1 MKANNLRRAS
11 FVLTILGISA
21 ALFGFQNPVSAQSPP
36 EVKSGDSLT
45 GIDNRDAQADFNNF
59 FGISNNNA
67 STNNNPRQTTKPVGY
82 SETLTLP
89 NTPILLQPAQSVNG
103 NDGVQLQLDLGNLEN
118 QTK

>member
-1 MKANNLRRAS
+1 MKANNFHRVS
-11 FVLTILGISA
+11 FAFTILGISA
-21 ALFGFQNPVSAQSPP
+21 ALFGFQNPVTAQSSS

-45 GIDNRDAQADFNNF
+45 GINNRDAQADFNNF
-59 FGISNNNA
+59 FGITNS
-67 STNNNPRQTTKPVGY
+67 NNNPRQTTKPVGY

-103 NDGVQLQLDLGNLEN
+103 NDGVQLQLDLGNLES